1 MTRRPETDAT
11 KGSCALPLAK
21 RVVSVVDTRTRR
33 SDPFAARPSVGI
45 TLGNMRSKDDNTSVS
60 QAIHIAINQGEII
73 ELPRP
78 GSGRPCLTVRD
89 ARRIAA
95 AHTRY
100 VEAGERQNARACRER
115 LETGLPQIL
124 DRAYV
129 TGP

>member
-1 MTRRPETDAT
+1 MTRPETDAT
-11 KGSCALPLAK
+11 KGSCSLPLAK
-21 RVVSVVDTRTRR
+21 RVVSLVDTRTRK

-60 QAIHIAINQGEII
+60 QAIQIAINQGEII

-100 VEAGERQNARACRER
+100 VEAGEKQNARACRDR

-124 DRAYV
+124 DREYV